1 MRLRSKEEI
10 EGEEDR
16 EGKRINVLVRLD
28 EGQII
33 MNYFW
38 IKVLLDIKHLKPMG
52 LFSIPIKANKPWE

>member
-28 EGQII
+28 ARP
-33 MNYFW
+33 NY
-38 IKVLLDIKHLKPMG
+38 HE
-52 LFSIPIKANKPWE
+52 LF